1 LKFTC
6 LKKDVHSKARLG
18 RIVTEHGEIET
29 PIFMPVG
36 TRATVKA
43 LTHEQ
48 LQQISTQIIL
58 ANTYHLMLR
67 PGMKIIEKA
76 QGLHSFMNWDGPILT
91 DSGGFQVFSL
101 SDLNR
106 ITEEGVHF
114 KSHIDG
120 SSHFLGPLESMSIQK
135 TLGSDIVM
143 AFDECTPYPCDYQA
157 ALASVQRTTRWG
169 EICRN
174 YDLQAHQ
181 SLLELFKEAPIW
193 I

>member
-1 LKFTC
+1 
-6 LKKDVHSKARLG
+6 
-18 RIVTEHGEIET
+18 
-29 PIFMPVG
+29 
-36 TRATVKA
+36 
-43 LTHEQ
+43 
-48 LQQISTQIIL
+48 
-58 ANTYHLMLR
+58 
-67 PGMKIIEKA
+67 
-76 QGLHSFMNWDGPILT
+76 MNWDGPILT

-157 ALASVQRTTRWG
+157 ALASVQRTTRWEKFVVIMIYKPIKVYWNCSRKHLSG
-169 EICRN
+169 
-174 YDLQAHQ
+174 
-181 SLLELFKEAPIW
+181 FKRAIYTGAK
-193 I
+193 